1 MIAWGGALLG
11 SMRGSST
18 CIDTMVDLSMGLGSD
33 FVLSFFFFF
42 LDISI
47 SVSYFGQLLLPAER
61 ADHSPE
67 VSSAGGAAISSV
79 SFFFFFFLFLS
90 LTPMLWPSSCVVT
103 SSISAPFV
111 P

>member
-11 SMRGSST
+11 SST
-18 CIDTMVDLSMGLGSD
+18 CIDTTVDLSTGLSSD

-42 LDISI
+42 LDISV
-47 SVSYFGQLLLPAER
+47 SVPYFGQLLLPAER
-61 ADHSPE
+61 ADRSPK
-67 VSSAGGAAISSV
+67 VSSACGAAISSV

-103 SSISAPFV
+103 SSISAPSV